1 MIRPNFLHA
10 IAAAAA
16 AVTLTGTTTSQ
27 AIVMYGLGS
36 GGQIYSFDTASP
48 GTVNAIGSATAPGV
62 VDIDF
67 RGSNNKLYGLAS
79 NGSTSTIDT
88 SSGLLT
94 PLFSASHTI
103 TGGVSGFDFNPTADR
118 MRIVGGGINNFRMV
132 PDGIAGMTAGTVVNG
147 AGGADGQFA
156 TPIGVTLL
164 DVAYT
169 NPFNGI
175 AGTSLFSI
183 GSDGILYSHPAVG
196 APQFNTLAAVGAL
209 GVSLGSDIGFDI
221 DPSGT
226 GWLVSGTS
234 LYSVN
239 LATGAATSAGTL
251 GTSFTSITAVPEPT
265 SAVVLVSTAGL
276 FFLRRR
282 RANARTAE

>member
-1 MIRPNFLHA
+1 MTRKNLLLLTGIS
-10 IAAAAA
+10 AAA
-16 AVTLTGTTTSQ
+16 TILLTGTSQ
-27 AIVMYGLGS
+27 GIVMYGLGS
-36 GGQIYSFDTASP
+36 GGQIYSFDTATP
-48 GTVNAIGSATAPGV
+48 GTVNAVGSATAAGV

-67 RGSNNKLYGLAS
+67 RGSNNKLYALAS
-79 NGSTSTIDT
+79 NGSTSSINT
-88 SSGLLT
+88 SNGLLT

-103 TGGVSGFDFNPTADR
+103 TGGVSGFDFNPAADR
-118 MRIVGGGINNFRMV
+118 MRIIGGGVNNFRMV

-147 AGGADGQFA
+147 ASTADGQFA

-209 GVSLGSDIGFDI
+209 GVSIGSDIGFDI
-221 DPSGT
+221 DGTGT

-239 LATGAATSAGTL
+239 LTTGAATSAGTL
-251 GTSFTSITAVPEPT
+251 GTSLTSISAVPEPG

-282 RANARTAE
+282 RAVWMNE